1 MKQLLNLKKKFS
13 DLKGVN
19 LPEGIRISVFDLDDT
34 LFNGNSSFQ
43 YYLYLCR
50 LGLFPCS
57 TFLSA
62 SVFLFRYQFLGL
74 PPSELHQL
82 VFSKLLKGKSMK
94 TISQPVTDFWDKRFH
109 DSFYVPAIS
118 TLRRCQEKG
127 HYVLL
132 LSSSPE
138 FLVGP
143 IAKELEVDEYK
154 ASGYDLDKKGELT
167 SISTNVDGSFDRIG

>member
-1 MKQLLNLKKKFS
+1 
-13 DLKGVN
+13 
-19 LPEGIRISVFDLDDT
+19 
-34 LFNGNSSFQ
+34 
-43 YYLYLCR
+43 
-50 LGLFPCS
+50 
-57 TFLSA
+57 
-62 SVFLFRYQFLGL
+62 
-74 PPSELHQL
+74 
-82 VFSKLLKGKSMK
+82 MK

-167 SISTNVDGSFDRIG
+167 SISTNVDGSFKLQYTLEVAKQRGVSLKEIAAFTDSFWDLPLMEKVGYPFAVNPDKKLKKIACEKGWESI